1 MISIFFEGD
10 DFFKTLRET
19 IGSAQAT
26 IDIELYYLANDDI
39 GSGIAQLLIKKAAE
53 GVRIRLLYDDFGCR
67 GTSPE
72 IFRELIGAGIAIRAY
87 NPWLPM
93 GEHVGRRD
101 HRKTFLIDGRI
112 ALLGGFN
119 LAAEY
124 SRQCAGEKA
133 WRDSGVR
140 IEHPNCTDQLRGLFE
155 ETWKGRR
162 HTFREFIRRRRK
174 RPDWQKAPFHIVSNH
189 GLRRMSPIRN
199 EYLSAFVHAKKR
211 ILITNAYFVPDRG
224 IRRALKKAARR
235 GVDVRLLA
243 AGKTDV
249 RMARWAGQATYGT
262 FLRAGVRIFEYEARV
277 LHAKTAVVDDD
288 WLTVGT
294 ANIDHLSFFTN
305 LEVNLFGRDPASART
320 LADRFEE
327 DLKFSRE
334 IRRDDWRRRPWWARL
349 VERFFFLFRVWL

>member
-1 MISIFFEGD
+1 MS
-10 DFFKTLRET
+10 
-19 IGSAQAT
+19 
-26 IDIELYYLANDDI
+26 
-39 GSGIAQLLIKKAAE
+39 KAAQ
-53 GVRIRLLYDDFGCR
+53 GVRIRLLYDDVGCR

-72 IFRELIGAGIAIRAY
+72 IFQEMTWAGIAIQPY
-87 NPWLPM
+87 NPWLPA
-93 GEHVGRRD
+93 GAHVGRRD
-101 HRKTFLIDGRI
+101 HRKISLIDGRI

-124 SRQCAGEKA
+124 SRQCSGKKA

-140 IEHPNCTDQLRGLFE
+140 IEHPNCTGRLRELFE
-155 ETWKGRR
+155 ESWEGRR
-162 HTFREFIRRRRK
+162 RTFREFIRRRPK
-174 RPDWQKAPFHIVSNH
+174 RPDWREAPFHIVSSY
-189 GLRRMSPIRN
+189 GLRRISPIRN

-235 GVDVRLLA
+235 GVDVRLLT
-243 AGKTDV
+243 AGVTDV
-249 RMARWAGQATYGT
+249 RIARWAGQATYGS
-262 FLRAGVRIFEYEARV
+262 FLRAGVQIFEYEARV

-288 WLTVGT
+288 WMTVGT

-305 LEVNLFGRDPASART
+305 LEVNLFGRDPASARV

-327 DLKFSRE
+327 DLKSSRE
-334 IRRDDWRRRPWWARL
+334 IRRNDWRRRPWWARL